1 MDFFRPQKHVVLL
14 NVSLPAWT
22 CWPFLS
28 PRKMEERTFAQK
40 NIATA
45 RSVNR
50 WLILVLLALA
60 QFMLTVDITVVNIA
74 LPSIQQAFSLNNVT
88 LQWIVT
94 AYVVPFGGFLL
105 LGGRCA
111 DFFGRRRI
119 FLSGLVVFTLA
130 SLGSGLATSGTFLIF
145 SRALQGLAAAFMTPT
160 ALSLVLVTYAEG
172 HERNTALSV
181 LSAVGAAGGS
191 LGVVLGGIFT
201 QYLGWQ
207 WNFFAN
213 VPIGLLVWILAII
226 FIDVDRPD
234 AHQRRLDVPGAVL
247 ATFGLMALVYALV
260 QAPQVGWQSLG
271 TLLPA
276 AIGLLLLFAFLL
288 NEARAASPL
297 MPLRIFRLPN
307 VLAANLLMFLN
318 TASTYATLFFATL
331 YVQNILGYSP
341 LLTGLDFLPFG
352 IVCAAA
358 ATLTSSLSKKVG
370 YRLLL
375 ILAPLVM
382 ALGSFLV
389 SGLPVQ
395 GSYWANVAPGMLIL
409 FVGLGITMVS
419 ITIAGTSG
427 VAEQESGLVSGLL
440 STFQQVGTALGLAV
454 LTAVAAWSTQQAL
467 QQESIHGPQQIAA
480 ATVYGFHIGYLIEAG
495 LALLIAIGA
504 LMFIRSQRSHPKT
517 EIVAERETEE
527 VV

>member
-1 MDFFRPQKHVVLL
+1 M
-14 NVSLPAWT
+14 
-22 CWPFLS
+22 
-28 PRKMEERTFAQK
+28 AQK
-40 NIATA
+40 GIVPA
-45 RSVNR
+45 RSVNH
-50 WLILVLLALA
+50 WLILILLASA

-74 LPSIQQAFSLNNVT
+74 LPSIQHAFSLNNVT
-88 LQWIVT
+88 LQWIIT

-119 FLSGLVVFTLA
+119 FLSGLAIFTLA
-130 SLGSGLATSGTFLIF
+130 SLGSGLATSGIFLIL
-145 SRALQGLAAAFMTPT
+145 SRAIQGLAAAFMTPS
-160 ALSLVLVTYAEG
+160 ALSLVLVTYTEG
-172 HERNTALSV
+172 HERNTALSI

-191 LGVVLGGIFT
+191 LGVVLGGVFT

-213 VPIGLLVWILAII
+213 VPIGLLVWLLAIF
-226 FIDVDRPD
+226 FIDADRPD
-234 AHQRRLDVPGAVL
+234 AHQRRLDVPGAILVTL
-247 ATFGLMALVYALV
+247 GLMALVYALV
-260 QAPQVGWQSLG
+260 QAPQLGWQSPG

-276 AIGLLLLFAFLL
+276 VLGLLLLLAFLF
-288 NEARAASPL
+288 NEARVASPL
-297 MPLRIFRLPN
+297 MPLRIFRLHN

-318 TASTYATLFFATL
+318 TASTYAALFFATL

-358 ATLTSSLSKKVG
+358 ATLTSSLSKKVS

-389 SGLPVQ
+389 SWLPVQ
-395 GSYWANVAPGMLIL
+395 GSYWLNIAPGMLIL
-409 FVGLGITMVS
+409 FVGLGITAVS

-454 LTAVAAWSTQQAL
+454 LTAVATWSSQQAL
-467 QQESIHGPQQIAA
+467 QQAPVHDPQQIVA

-495 LALLIAIGA
+495 LALLISISA
-504 LMFIRSQRSHPKT
+504 LVFIRSQTSRS
-517 EIVAERETEE
+517 EMAAEVETEE
-527 VV
+527 LA

>member
-1 MDFFRPQKHVVLL
+1 M
-14 NVSLPAWT
+14 
-22 CWPFLS
+22 
-28 PRKMEERTFAQK
+28 AQK
-40 NIATA
+40 DITA
-45 RSVNR
+45 SRPGNR
-50 WLILVLLALA
+50 WLILILLALA
-60 QFMLTVDITVVNIA
+60 QFILTVDITVVNIA

-111 DFFGRRRI
+111 DYFGRRRL
-119 FLSGLVVFTLA
+119 FLTGLAVFTLA

-160 ALSLVLVTYAEG
+160 ALSLVLVNYTEG
-172 HERNTALSV
+172 HQRNTALSV
-181 LSAVGAAGGS
+181 WSAVGAAGGS
-191 LGVVLGGIFT
+191 LGVVLGGVFT

-213 VPIGLLVWILAII
+213 VPIGLLVWILACF
-226 FIDVDRPD
+226 FIDADRPN
-234 AHQRRLDVPGAVL
+234 AHQRQLDVPGAVL
-247 ATFGLMALVYALV
+247 GTLGLMALVYTLV
-260 QAPQVGWQSLG
+260 QAPQIGWQSPG

-276 AIGLLLLFAFLL
+276 AIGLLLLLAFLF

-297 MPLRIFRLPN
+297 MPLRIFRLHN
-307 VLAANLLMFLN
+307 VLVANLLMFLN
-318 TASTYATLFFATL
+318 TASTYASLFFATL

-370 YRLLL
+370 YKILL
-375 ILAPLVM
+375 IIAPLVM
-382 ALGSFLV
+382 VLGSFLV
-389 SGLPVQ
+389 SWLPVQ
-395 GSYWANVAPGMLIL
+395 GSYWANMAPGMLIL
-409 FVGLGITMVS
+409 FVGLGITSVS

-454 LTAVAAWSTQQAL
+454 LTAAAAWSTQQAL
-467 QQESIHGPQQIAA
+467 QQEPVHTPQQVAA

-504 LMFIRSQRSHPKT
+504 LLFIRSQTSRPET
-517 EIVAERETEE
+517 DTTAREEAEGVASQR
-527 VV
+527 

>member
-1 MDFFRPQKHVVLL
+1 M
-14 NVSLPAWT
+14 
-22 CWPFLS
+22 
-28 PRKMEERTFAQK
+28 AQK
-40 NIATA
+40 DIATV
-45 RSVNR
+45 RPGNR
-50 WLILVLLALA
+50 WLILILLASA
-60 QFMLTVDITVVNIA
+60 QFMLTIDITVVNIA
-74 LPSIQQAFSLNNVT
+74 LPSIQQAFSLNNMT

-119 FLSGLVVFTLA
+119 FLSGLAVFTFA
-130 SLGSGLATSGTFLIF
+130 SLASGLATSGTFLILA
-145 SRALQGLAAAFMTPT
+145 RVLQGLAAAFMTPT
-160 ALSLVLVTYAEG
+160 ALSLVLITFTEG
-172 HERNTALSV
+172 HGRNTALSV

-191 LGVVLGGIFT
+191 LGVVLGGVFT

-213 VPIGLLVWILAII
+213 VPIGLLVWILARI
-226 FIDVDRPD
+226 FIGADQPD
-234 AHQRRLDVPGAVL
+234 SHHRQLDVPGAIL
-247 ATFGLMALVYALV
+247 ATLGLMALVYALV
-260 QAPQVGWQSLG
+260 QAPQVGLLSLG

-276 AIGLLLLFAFLL
+276 ALGLLLLLTFLL
-288 NEARAASPL
+288 NEARATSPL
-297 MPLRIFRLPN
+297 MPLRIFRLRN

-358 ATLTSSLSKKVG
+358 ATLTSSLSKKVS
-370 YRLLL
+370 YKLLL

-382 ALGSFLV
+382 VLGSFLV
-389 SGLPVQ
+389 SWLPVQ
-395 GSYWANVAPGMLIL
+395 GSYWANIAPGMLIL

-440 STFQQVGTALGLAV
+440 STFQQIGTALGLAI
-454 LTAVAAWSTQQAL
+454 LTAVAAWSTRQVL
-467 QQESIHGPQQIAA
+467 QQEPIHGQEQIAA

-504 LMFIRSQRSHPKT
+504 LVFIRSQTSRS
-517 EIVAERETEE
+517 ETEMAAE
-527 VV
+527 AEGVV